1 MVMKLKLEAHD
12 LLWGMTVDYLA
23 DDAPYWVKEVLQ
35 RGDPV
40 VVRRAITPVD
50 QVAVGVRGQFRHQR
64 YAAQMSRSAI
74 SRQLKPEA
82 LTNLD
87 AVTQQFEH
95 LVERLQSISNIMKN
109 FSGCWGYTGSFGFE
123 LATGIKT
130 VTEQSDIDLL
140 IRAEQ
145 PFAKKQA
152 VELLENFQQARLNV
166 DIQLQLPQG
175 GLALKEWAR
184 NSGKVLLKRPEGA
197 VLVENPWN

>member
-1 MVMKLKLEAHD
+1 MKLKLEAHD
-12 LLWGMTVDYLA
+12 LLWGITVDCLA
-23 DDAPYWVKEVLQ
+23 DDTPHWVKEVLQ

-64 YAAQMSRSAI
+64 YAAQMPRAAI
-74 SRQLKPEA
+74 SKQLKPEA
-82 LTNLD
+82 LTRVN
-87 AVTQQFEH
+87 TQQFEH
-95 LVERLQSISNIMKN
+95 LAERLQSISSIMKN

-130 VTEQSDIDLL
+130 VNQQSDIDLL

-145 PFAKKQA
+145 PFAKKEA
-152 VELLENFQQARLNV
+152 VELLENFQQAGLNV

-175 GLALKEWAR
+175 GLALKEWAG
-184 NSGKVLLKRPEGA
+184 NSRKVLLKHPNGA

>member
-1 MVMKLKLEAHD
+1 MKLELEAHD
-12 LLWGMTVDYLA
+12 LVWGMTVDFLTE
-23 DDAPYWVKEVLQ
+23 DAPLWVKEVLQ

-40 VVRRAITPVD
+40 VVRRAITSVD

-64 YAAQMSRSAI
+64 YAGQMPRSAI

-82 LTNLD
+82 LTHVD
-87 AVTQQFEH
+87 TKQFEH
-95 LVERLQSISNIMKN
+95 LAERLQTISSIMKN

-123 LATGIKT
+123 LATAVKT
-130 VTEQSDIDLL
+130 VTQQSDIDLL

-145 PFAKKQA
+145 PFEKKQA
-152 VELLENFQQARLNV
+152 IELLETFQQAGLNV

-184 NSGKVLLKRPEGA
+184 NSGKVLLKRADGA

>member
-1 MVMKLKLEAHD
+1 MKLELEAHD
-12 LLWGMTVDYLA
+12 LLWGMTVDCLA
-23 DDAPYWVKEVLQ
+23 DDAPPLWVREVLL

-40 VVRRAITPVD
+40 VVRREITSAD
-50 QVAVGVRGQFRHQR
+50 QVGVGVRGQFRHQR
-64 YAAQMSRSAI
+64 YATQMPRSAI

-82 LTNLD
+82 LTEID
-87 AVTQQFEH
+87 TSHFKH
-95 LVERLQSISNIMKN
+95 LAERLQSISNIMKN

-123 LATGIKT
+123 LATGIEA
-130 VTEQSDIDLL
+130 VTQQSDIDLL

-152 VELLENFQQARLNV
+152 IELLGNFQQAGLNV

-184 NSGKVLLKRPEGA
+184 DSGKVLLKRPDGA

>member
-1 MVMKLKLEAHD
+1 MKFKLEAHD
-12 LLWGMTVDYLA
+12 LLWGMTVDCLV
-23 DDAPYWVKEVLQ
+23 DDAPLWVKEVLL

-40 VVRRAITPVD
+40 VVRREITPED
-50 QVAVGVRGQFRHQR
+50 QVAVGIRGQFRYQR
-64 YAAQMSRSAI
+64 YAAQMRLSAI
-74 SRQLKPEA
+74 SKQLKPEA
-82 LTNLD
+82 LTRID
-87 AVTQQFEH
+87 TQQFAH
-95 LVERLQSISNIMKN
+95 LAERLQSISSIMKK

-145 PFAKKQA
+145 SFAKKQA
-152 VELLENFQQARLNV
+152 VELLENFQQAGLNV

-175 GLALKEWAR
+175 GLALKEWAG
-184 NSGKVLLKRPEGA
+184 NSGKVLLKRPDGA

>member
-1 MVMKLKLEAHD
+1 MKLKLEAHD
-12 LLWGMTVDYLA
+12 LLWGMTVDCLA
-23 DDAPYWVKEVLQ
+23 DDAPLWVKEVLL

-40 VVRRAITPVD
+40 VVRRAITPLD

-64 YAAQMSRSAI
+64 YAAQMPRSEI

-82 LTNLD
+82 LTHVD
-87 AVTQQFEH
+87 TQQFEY
-95 LVERLQSISNIMKN
+95 LAERLHSISSIMKN

-145 PFAKKQA
+145 LFTKMQA
-152 VELLENFQQARLNV
+152 IELLENFQQVGLNV

-175 GLALKEWAR
+175 GLALKEWAG
-184 NSGKVLLKRPEGA
+184 NSEKVLLKRPDGA

>member
-1 MVMKLKLEAHD
+1 MKLDLEAHD
-12 LLWGMTVDYLA
+12 LLWGMTADCLA
-23 DDAPYWVKEVLQ
+23 DDAPLWVKEVLL

-40 VVRRAITPVD
+40 VVRREITPVD

-64 YAAQMSRSAI
+64 YAAQMPRSAI
-74 SRQLKPEA
+74 TKQLKPEA
-82 LTNLD
+82 LTHVN
-87 AVTQQFEH
+87 TQQFEH
-95 LVERLQSISNIMKN
+95 LAERLQSISNIMKS

-123 LATGIKT
+123 LATGIET
-130 VTEQSDIDLL
+130 VTQQSDIDLL

-152 VELLENFQQARLNV
+152 VELLEIFQQAGLNV

-175 GLALKEWAR
+175 GMALKEWAR
-184 NSGKVLLKRPEGA
+184 NSGKVLLKRADGA

>member
-1 MVMKLKLEAHD
+1 MKLELEAHD
-12 LLWGMTVDYLA
+12 LLWGMTDDCLA
-23 DDAPYWVKEVLQ
+23 DDAPLWVKEVLL

-64 YAAQMSRSAI
+64 YAAQMPRFAI
-74 SRQLKPEA
+74 RKQLKPEA
-82 LTNLD
+82 LTEVNPSH
-87 AVTQQFEH
+87 FKH
-95 LVERLQSISNIMKN
+95 LAERLQNIFNIMKN

-145 PFAKKQA
+145 PFTKMQA
-152 VELLENFQQARLNV
+152 IELLETFQQAGLNV

-175 GLALKEWAR
+175 GLALKEWAG
-184 NSGKVLLKRPEGA
+184 NSGKVLLKRADGA

>member
-1 MVMKLKLEAHD
+1 MKLELEAHD
-12 LLWGMTVDYLA
+12 LLWGMTVDFLA
-23 DDAPYWVKEVLQ
+23 EDAPLWVKEVLQ

-40 VVRRAITPVD
+40 VVRRAITSVD

-64 YAAQMSRSAI
+64 YAGQMPRSAI

-82 LTNLD
+82 LTHVN
-87 AVTQQFEH
+87 TQQFEH
-95 LVERLQSISNIMKN
+95 LAERLQTISSIMKN

-123 LATGIKT
+123 LATAVKT
-130 VTEQSDIDLL
+130 VTQQSDIDLL

-145 PFAKKQA
+145 PFEKKQA
-152 VELLENFQQARLNV
+152 IELLETFQQAGLNV

-175 GLALKEWAR
+175 GLALKEWAG
-184 NSGKVLLKRPEGA
+184 NSGKVLLKRADGA

>member
-1 MVMKLKLEAHD
+1 MKLKLEAHD
-12 LLWGMTVDYLA
+12 LLWGMTVDCLA
-23 DDAPYWVKEVLQ
+23 DDAPHWVREVLQ

-64 YAAQMSRSAI
+64 YAAQIPRSAI

-82 LTNLD
+82 LTRID
-87 AVTQQFEH
+87 TQQFAH
-95 LVERLQSISNIMKN
+95 LAERLQSISSIMKN

-130 VTEQSDIDLL
+130 VTQQSDIDLL

-145 PFAKKQA
+145 PFAKNRQLSYSKIFSKQ
-152 VELLENFQQARLNV
+152 
-166 DIQLQLPQG
+166 G
-175 GLALKEWAR
+175 
-184 NSGKVLLKRPEGA
+184 SM
-197 VLVENPWN
+197 

>member
-1 MVMKLKLEAHD
+1 MKLKLEAHD
-12 LLWGMTVDYLA
+12 LLWGMTVDCLA
-23 DDAPYWVKEVLQ
+23 DDAPLWVKEVFL

-40 VVRRAITPVD
+40 VVRREITPED
-50 QVAVGVRGQFRHQR
+50 QVAVGIRGQFRSQR
-64 YAAQMSRSAI
+64 YAAQMPRSAI
-74 SRQLKPEA
+74 GKQLKPEA
-82 LTNLD
+82 LTRVD
-87 AVTQQFEH
+87 TQQFEH
-95 LVERLQSISNIMKN
+95 LAERLQSISSIMKN

-130 VTEQSDIDLL
+130 VTPQSDIDLL

-145 PFAKKQA
+145 SFAKKQA
-152 VELLENFQQARLNV
+152 IELLENFHQAGLNV

-184 NSGKVLLKRPEGA
+184 NSGKVLLKRPNGA

>member
-1 MVMKLKLEAHD
+1 MKLKLEAHD
-12 LLWGMTVDYLA
+12 LLWGMTVDCLA
-23 DDAPYWVKEVLQ
+23 DDAPHWVREVLQ

-50 QVAVGVRGQFRHQR
+50 QVAVGVRGQLRYQR
-64 YAAQMSRSAI
+64 YAAQMPRSLI

-82 LTNLD
+82 LTRVD
-87 AVTQQFEH
+87 TQQFEH
-95 LVERLQSISNIMKN
+95 LAERLQSISSIMKN

-130 VTEQSDIDLL
+130 VNQQSDIDLL

-152 VELLENFQQARLNV
+152 VELLENFQQAGLNV

-175 GLALKEWAR
+175 GLALKEWAG
-184 NSGKVLLKRPEGA
+184 NSGKVLLKRPDGA

>member
-1 MVMKLKLEAHD
+1 
-12 LLWGMTVDYLA
+12 
-23 DDAPYWVKEVLQ
+23 
-35 RGDPV
+35 
-40 VVRRAITPVD
+40 
-50 QVAVGVRGQFRHQR
+50 
-64 YAAQMSRSAI
+64 
-74 SRQLKPEA
+74 
-82 LTNLD
+82 
-87 AVTQQFEH
+87 
-95 LVERLQSISNIMKN
+95 MKN

-123 LATGIKT
+123 LATSIKT

-152 VELLENFQQARLNV
+152 IELLENFQQAGLNV

-184 NSGKVLLKRPEGA
+184 NSGKVLLKRPDSA

>member
-1 MVMKLKLEAHD
+1 MVMKLELEAHD
-12 LLWGMTVDYLA
+12 LLWGMTVSCLA
-23 DDAPYWVKEVLQ
+23 DDAPLWVKEVLL

-40 VVRRAITPVD
+40 VVRREVTPVD
-50 QVAVGVRGQFRHQR
+50 QVAVGVRGQFRYQR
-64 YAAQMSRSAI
+64 YAAQMPRSAI

-82 LTNLD
+82 LTRVD
-87 AVTQQFEH
+87 TQQFEH
-95 LVERLQSISNIMKN
+95 LAERLQSISSIMKN

-130 VTEQSDIDLL
+130 VTQQSDIDLL

-152 VELLENFQQARLNV
+152 IELLENFKQVGLNV
-166 DIQLQLPQG
+166 DIQLQLPKG
-175 GLALKEWAR
+175 GLALKEWAG
-184 NSGKVLLKRPEGA
+184 NSGKVLLKRLDGA

>member
-1 MVMKLKLEAHD
+1 MKLKLEAHD
-12 LLWGMTVDYLA
+12 LLWGMTVNYLA
-23 DDAPYWVKEVLQ
+23 NDAPHWVKEVLL

-50 QVAVGVRGQFRHQR
+50 QVAVGVRGQFRYQR
-64 YAAQMSRSAI
+64 YAAQMPISAI

-82 LTNLD
+82 LIYVD
-87 AVTQQFEH
+87 MQQFAH
-95 LVERLQSISNIMKN
+95 LAERLQTISSIMKN

-130 VTEQSDIDLL
+130 VTQQSDIDLL

-152 VELLENFQQARLNV
+152 IELLENFQHAGLNV

-175 GLALKEWAR
+175 GLALKEWAG
-184 NSGKVLLKRPEGA
+184 NSGKVLLKRSEGA

>member
-1 MVMKLKLEAHD
+1 MVMKLKLGAHD
-12 LLWGMTVDYLA
+12 LLWGMTVDYIA
-23 DDAPYWVKEVLQ
+23 DDAPHWVREVLQ

-40 VVRRAITPVD
+40 VVRRAITPEN
-50 QVAVGVRGQFRHQR
+50 QVAVGIRGQFRHQR
-64 YAAQMSRSAI
+64 YAAQMPRIAI
-74 SRQLKPEA
+74 NRQLKPEE
-82 LTNLD
+82 LTHVDL
-87 AVTQQFEH
+87 QQFEH
-95 LVERLQSISNIMKN
+95 LAERLQSISSIMKN

-130 VTEQSDIDLL
+130 VTQQSDIDLL

-152 VELLENFQQARLNV
+152 IELLENFQQAGLNV

-175 GLALKEWAR
+175 GLALKEWAG
-184 NSGKVLLKRPEGA
+184 NSGKVLLKRSDGA

>member
-1 MVMKLKLEAHD
+1 MKLELEAHD
-12 LLWGMTVDYLA
+12 LLWGMTVDCLA
-23 DDAPYWVKEVLQ
+23 DDAPLWVREVLL

-40 VVRRAITPVD
+40 VVRREITSAD
-50 QVAVGVRGQFRHQR
+50 QVGVGVRGQFRHQR
-64 YAAQMSRSAI
+64 YAAQMPRSVI

-82 LTNLD
+82 LTEIDTSHFN
-87 AVTQQFEH
+87 H
-95 LVERLQSISNIMKN
+95 LAERLQSISNIMKN

-123 LATGIKT
+123 LATGIEA
-130 VTEQSDIDLL
+130 VTQQSDIDLL

-152 VELLENFQQARLNV
+152 IELLENFQQAGLNV

-184 NSGKVLLKRPEGA
+184 DSGKVLLKRPDGA

>member
-1 MVMKLKLEAHD
+1 MKLKLEPHD
-12 LLWGMTVDYLA
+12 LLWGMTVNCLA
-23 DDAPYWVKEVLQ
+23 DDAPLWVKEVLL

-50 QVAVGVRGQFRHQR
+50 QVAVGVRGQLRHQR
-64 YAAQMSRSAI
+64 YAAQMPRSAI
-74 SRQLKPEA
+74 NKQLKPER
-82 LTNLD
+82 LIEVNTSH
-87 AVTQQFEH
+87 FKH
-95 LVERLQSISNIMKN
+95 LADRLQRISSIMKN

-123 LATGIKT
+123 LATGIET
-130 VTEQSDIDLL
+130 VTQQSDIDLL

-152 VELLENFQQARLNV
+152 IELLETFQQAGLNV

-175 GLALKEWAR
+175 GLALKEWAG
-184 NSGKVLLKRPEGA
+184 NSGKVLLKRSDGA

>member
-1 MVMKLKLEAHD
+1 MKLDLEAHD
-12 LLWGMTVDYLA
+12 LLWGMTADCLA
-23 DDAPYWVKEVLQ
+23 DDAPLWVKEVLL

-40 VVRRAITPVD
+40 VVRRAITPLN
-50 QVAVGVRGQFRHQR
+50 QVAVGVRGQLRYQR
-64 YAAQMSRSAI
+64 YATQMPRSAI

-82 LTNLD
+82 LTHVN
-87 AVTQQFEH
+87 TQQFEH
-95 LVERLQSISNIMKN
+95 LAERLQIISNIMKN

-123 LATGIKT
+123 LATGIET
-130 VTEQSDIDLL
+130 VTQQSDIDLL

-152 VELLENFQQARLNV
+152 IELLENFQQAGLNV

-175 GLALKEWAR
+175 GMALKEWAG
-184 NSGKVLLKRPEGA
+184 NSGKVLLKRADGA

>member
-1 MVMKLKLEAHD
+1 M
-12 LLWGMTVDYLA
+12 LL
-23 DDAPYWVKEVLQ
+23 

-40 VVRRAITPVD
+40 VVRRAITPED

-64 YAAQMSRSAI
+64 YAAQMPRSAI

-82 LTNLD
+82 LTRID
-87 AVTQQFEH
+87 TQQFEH
-95 LVERLQSISNIMKN
+95 LAERLQSISSIMKN

-123 LATGIKT
+123 LATGIKM
-130 VTEQSDIDLL
+130 VTQQSDIDLL
-140 IRAEQ
+140 IRAEK

-152 VELLENFQQARLNV
+152 IELFENFQQAGLNV

-184 NSGKVLLKRPEGA
+184 NSGKVLLKRPDGA

>member
-1 MVMKLKLEAHD
+1 MVMKLDLEAHD
-12 LLWGMTVDYLA
+12 LLWGMTADCLA
-23 DDAPYWVKEVLQ
+23 DDAPLWVKEVLL

-40 VVRRAITPVD
+40 VVRREITPVD

-64 YAAQMSRSAI
+64 YAAQMPRSAI
-74 SRQLKPEA
+74 TKQLKPEA
-82 LTNLD
+82 LTHVN
-87 AVTQQFEH
+87 TQQFEH
-95 LVERLQSISNIMKN
+95 LAERLQSISNIMKS

-123 LATGIKT
+123 LATGIET
-130 VTEQSDIDLL
+130 VTQQSDIDLL

-152 VELLENFQQARLNV
+152 VELLEIFQQAGLNV

-175 GLALKEWAR
+175 GMALKEWAR
-184 NSGKVLLKRPEGA
+184 NSGKVLLKRADGA